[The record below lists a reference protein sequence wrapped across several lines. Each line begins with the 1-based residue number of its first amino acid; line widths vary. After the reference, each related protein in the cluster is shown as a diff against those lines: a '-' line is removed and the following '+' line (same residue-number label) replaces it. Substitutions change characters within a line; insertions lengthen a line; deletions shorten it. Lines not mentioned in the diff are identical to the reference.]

1 MFRPRSVGAILFAF
15 GTLAVIRPP
24 LAAQSAVPPWPY
36 GYFAPAK
43 PGESAPACTDPRS
56 AVSCARPAAPVPD
69 DGILRKLA
77 GTDRSFTRNQA
88 YFDYGPADWYP
99 NDHPAMPPIVARGRE
114 PDGVRACALCHYPNG
129 KGKMENAQV
138 AGLTQTYILRQLA
151 DFKSGARRSA
161 DPRKANTNEMIA
173 IARAPTDAEAQASAA
188 YFASMK
194 WTPWV
199 SGPR

>member
-1 MFRPRSVGAILFAF
+1 
-15 GTLAVIRPP
+15 
-24 LAAQSAVPPWPY
+24 
-36 GYFAPAK
+36 
-43 PGESAPACTDPRS
+43 
-56 AVSCARPAAPVPD
+56 
-69 DGILRKLA
+69 
-77 GTDRSFTRNQA
+77 
-88 YFDYGPADWYP
+88 
-99 NDHPAMPPIVARGRE
+99 
-114 PDGVRACALCHYPNG
+114 
-129 KGKMENAQV
+129 MENAQV